1 MSRSAGLLLLA
12 LAGCSLP
19 PLRGKAE
26 VGKDAYAV
34 FVADVPGGSDLFAL
48 LPSGGAPIQLTF
60 SPIAESDPVLSPD
73 GSAVLFLRHQTID
86 GADRPTIWVLNLLS
100 GAERELTLPAAWKLA
115 PGRAAWSRDGS
126 TVYVRTARGLVRL
139 AAPPRA
145 PAPAMVA
152 AAEQPAADSSFLVL
166 LRTPAFA
173 SVVGCGD
180 GLCTVGPAGRR
191 SPLASPAREPASWG
205 TDSVGYFSGDRFYVR
220 PLGPGHARFLEWS
233 PVPVRPRDLTF
244 FAGRPSS

>member
-1 MSRSAGLLLLA
+1 MTRSAGLLLLA

-34 FVADVPGGSDLFAL
+34 FAADVPGGSDLFAV

-60 SPIAESDPVLSPD
+60 SPIGESDPVLAPD
-73 GSAVLFLRHQTID
+73 GSAVVFLRHQTIR
-86 GADRPTIWVLNLLS
+86 GADRPTVWVLNLLS

-115 PGRAAWSRDGS
+115 PERAAWSHAGATIS
-126 TVYVRTARGLVRL
+126 VRTAGGFVRM

-145 PAPAMVA
+145 AAPAMVT
-152 AAEQPAADSSFLVL
+152 AAERPVADSSFLVL
-166 LRTPAFA
+166 LGRPAFA
-173 SVVGCGD
+173 SVTDCGD
-180 GLCTVGPAGRR
+180 GLCTTGSDGQR
-191 SPLASPAREPASWG
+191 SPLASPAHDAASWG
-205 TDSVGYFSGDRFYVR
+205 ADSVGYFSGDRYYVR